1 MPDKQIILA
10 VHGLGGHSGWFDNL
24 KSELQKY
31 NIDFYAYD
39 LPGFGQ
45 NHLLGQPSSH
55 FTRGHIDSFQEWIDF
70 VNEKYLALVAE
81 NPNAK
86 ISILGHSLGA
96 VLVSNIQL
104 RPGDSLILS
113 VPGYKGSAK
122 TFNPFFVISTLF
134 KYLVD
139 KCLFARDV
147 YVQMPVSEKMQETPA
162 MKDPLRV
169 SSVTQTLLFEI
180 LQLGNYTKS
189 NLKNI
194 QAPVLLIQMK
204 DDQVVDNETQNNYF
218 EMIASSN
225 KSLKVFSGADHD
237 WIWYPIREEIAFGI
251 AIWLKSL

>member
-1 MPDKQIILA
+1 MSSKQIILA

-24 KSELQKY
+24 KTELKKFD
-31 NIDFYAYD
+31 IDFYAYD

-45 NHLLGQPSSH
+45 NHALGQPPSH
-55 FTRGHIDSFQEWIDF
+55 FTKGHVDSFHEWLDF
-70 VNEKYLALVAE
+70 VNNKYQELIAKY
-81 NPNAK
+81 PDHK

-96 VLVSNIQL
+96 VLVSNLII

-122 TFNPFFVISTLF
+122 TFNPNFVISTLF

-147 YVQMPVSEKMQETPA
+147 YVEMPVSEKMQDTPA

-180 LQLGNYTKS
+180 LQLGNFTKS

-194 QAPVLLIQMK
+194 SAPVLLVQIK
-204 DDQVVDNETQNNYF
+204 DDQVVDNETQNQYF
-218 EMIASSN
+218 EKIASSN
-225 KSLKVFSGADHD
+225 KSIKIFSGADHD
-237 WIWYPIREEIAFGI
+237 WIWYPIREEIAFAI